1 MDLFAKPPLGA
12 DAHAVA
18 DDQHTHHQLGVDR
31 GSTHLAVERLQRS
44 AEIGEVQVAVDAPI
58 VPLLWGRAR
67 PSSEGGMGGS
77 DRGAHLD
84 NVGPSIFARRSCPTD

>member
-1 MDLFAKPPLGA
+1 
-12 DAHAVA
+12 
-18 DDQHTHHQLGVDR
+18 
-31 GSTHLAVERLQRS
+31 
-44 AEIGEVQVAVDAPI
+44 

-84 NVGPSIFARRSCPTD
+84 NIGLGIFAYEVARVRRIDVL

>member
-1 MDLFAKPPLGA
+1 LQGSPPK
-12 DAHAVA
+12 
-18 DDQHTHHQLGVDR
+18 
-31 GSTHLAVERLQRS
+31 
-44 AEIGEVQVAVDAPI
+44 I

-84 NVGPSIFARRSCPTD
+84 NTGLGIFAYEVACVRRIDVLRDACVLYLPAYDVVMCGTLILPTMPNV